1 MSYKTIIVKEE
12 MISQIILNRPE
23 KRNAMNNELLEELL
37 DAFRMLDAK
46 KHVHVIILKGEG
58 KGFCSGADLN
68 VICSNSMT
76 ILQKREY
83 MKGLP
88 DVIKAMNSS
97 SKVIIAQVHGFALA
111 GGFGLAMSADL
122 VVCSDDTKLGMPE
135 VKKGLMPM
143 NIMSPV
149 NRVVHKRKLL
159 EMMFTGEHILPQ
171 EALMYG
177 MINKVSTQEN
187 LEKETIE
194 LAQKICCNN
203 QDIIKLGKEAYYTIQ
218 DMEFMKSFNYLNDM
232 LMMTI
237 MAEDPQSKI

>member
-1 MSYKTIIVKEE
+1 MSYKTIVVKEE

-23 KRNAMNNELLEELL
+23 KRNAMNEELLGELL
-37 DAFRMLDAK
+37 DALRMLDARK
-46 KHVHVIILKGEG
+46 DVHVIILKGEG

-68 VICSNSMT
+68 VICSESMT

-83 MKGLP
+83 VKGLP
-88 DVIKAMNSS
+88 DVIKMMNSS
-97 SKVIIAQVHGFALA
+97 GKVIIAQVHGFALA

-122 VVCSDDTKLGMPE
+122 VVCSDDAKLGMPE

-143 NIMSPV
+143 NIMAPV
-149 NRVVHKRKLL
+149 SRAVHKRKLL
-159 EMMFTGEHILPQ
+159 EMMFTGEYIMPG

-187 LEKETIE
+187 LEKETME
-194 LAQKICCNN
+194 LAQKIYCNN
-203 QDIIKLGKEAYYTIQ
+203 PNIIKLGKEAYYTIQ

-237 MAEDPQSKI
+237 MAGDSQSKN